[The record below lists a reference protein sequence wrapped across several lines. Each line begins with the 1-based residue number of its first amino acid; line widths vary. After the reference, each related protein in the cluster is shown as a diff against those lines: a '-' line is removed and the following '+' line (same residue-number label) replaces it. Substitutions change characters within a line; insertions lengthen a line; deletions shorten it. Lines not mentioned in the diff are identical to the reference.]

1 MGRASAI
8 VIAVVLA
15 AVAPAHA
22 EDPSDTRL
30 VLTGLALA
38 PPTYL
43 VGVTLHEGSHALAA
57 KLVGGT
63 VDTVHLFPPGV
74 DPRAKKFRFGWVY
87 ARGIDTKPKRI
98 FFLLAPKIT
107 DALFLSTFTALYFTD
122 VLPDNKYG
130 LLALTVWAT
139 GFWVDFAKD
148 VVLFDRRNDVVK
160 AFHAWCMYG
169 WKQIAPRLIYA
180 TASAG
185 FAYAIARSYQR
196 TFGGDTTQTAT
207 MPLLTMRF

>member
-1 MGRASAI
+1 MGRASAVVLAI
-8 VIAVVLA
+8 VLA
-15 AVAPAHA
+15 AVAPARA

-43 VGVTLHEGSHALAA
+43 VGVSLHEGSHALAA

-63 VDTVHLFPPGV
+63 VDEVHLFPPGI

-87 ARGIDTKPKRI
+87 ARGINTRPKRI

-107 DALFLSTFTALYFTD
+107 DALFLGTFTALYFTD

-130 LLALTVWAT
+130 LLALTVAAT
-139 GFWVDFAKD
+139 GFWIDFSKD
-148 VVLFDRRNDVVK
+148 VILFDRRNDVVK

-169 WKQIAPRLIYA
+169 AKQIAPRLLYA
-180 TASAG
+180 TISAG

-196 TFGGDTTQTAT
+196 TFSESTQTAM
-207 MPLLTMRF
+207 MPLLTARF

>member
-1 MGRASAI
+1 MGRARAI
-8 VIAVVLA
+8 VLA
-15 AVAPAHA
+15 ALLASSGTAHA

-43 VGVTLHEGSHALAA
+43 IGVSMHEGSHALAA

-63 VDTVHLFPPGV
+63 VDHVHLFPPGI

-87 ARGIDTKPKRI
+87 ARGLDTKPKKI
-98 FFLLAPKIT
+98 FFYLAPKIT
-107 DALFLSTFTALYFTD
+107 DGIFLSAYAALYFAD

-130 LLALTVWAT
+130 LLALTVGAT

-148 VVLFDRRNDVVK
+148 VFLFDRRNDVVK
-160 AFHAWCMYG
+160 AFHQWCMYG
-169 WKQIAPRLIYA
+169 AKQIAPRVLYA
-180 TASAG
+180 SLSLAFS
-185 FAYAIARSYQR
+185 YAIVRGYQR
-196 TFGGDTTQTAT
+196 TFADATTSTAT
-207 MPLLTMRF
+207 MPLFSTAF